1 MWEKLCKALER
12 QNSKKKKKVLR
23 IKIKIQAFKTYLY
36 FFSLTFLCN
45 LSRHMKNIDSKFGK
59 IKYFLTKGDLN
70 IFPHKYIKTSFPF
83 IFAFLVN
90 ER

>member
-1 MWEKLCKALER
+1 
-12 QNSKKKKKVLR
+12 
-23 IKIKIQAFKTYLY
+23 
-36 FFSLTFLCN
+36 
-45 LSRHMKNIDSKFGK
+45 MKNIDSKFGK

-70 IFPHKYIKTSFPF
+70 IFPHKYIKTSFSF